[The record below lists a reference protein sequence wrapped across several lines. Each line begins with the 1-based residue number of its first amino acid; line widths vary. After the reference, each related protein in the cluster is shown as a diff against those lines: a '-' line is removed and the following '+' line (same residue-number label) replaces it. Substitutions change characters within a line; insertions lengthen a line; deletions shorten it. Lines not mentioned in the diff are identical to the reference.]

1 MLWGFVIGFGAYLM
15 LRSIDN
21 YQMEILITLA
31 LVTAGYRL
39 ASEWHLS
46 GPLAMVVAGLMMG
59 NHGRSFAM
67 SEKTREHLDTFWELV
82 DEILNAVLFLLIGLE
97 LFVLDLSGRAIAAGV
112 ILIVVVLGA
121 RFAATSIPVLLLK
134 RKRDFSPGVV
144 RVLTWGGLRGGI
156 SVALALAIPKSIEH
170 REVILVATYVVVIFS
185 IAVQGLTLKPLVAKL
200 VRDEVEEKNKENEEA
215 SSLAGSS

>member
-1 MLWGFVIGFGAYLM
+1 M
-15 LRSIDN
+15 
-21 YQMEILITLA
+21 
-31 LVTAGYRL
+31 
-39 ASEWHLS
+39 
-46 GPLAMVVAGLMMG
+46 
-59 NHGRSFAM
+59 
-67 SEKTREHLDTFWELV
+67 
-82 DEILNAVLFLLIGLE
+82 LFLLIGLE